1 MNEIEK
7 LLATLTP
14 LQAKVDAYAG
24 DTYFQESANQ
34 LVDSGA
40 DLATFAREHT
50 LLLLKPD
57 AVVGRAMEPTVHWLR
72 DNGFRI
78 AAVRRMSVN
87 RHQAR
92 ALWYYQWNIASTE
105 RRHLADLLV
114 TISDAVLLVLHAS
127 PTDEMADDL
136 PTAVTFC
143 DRKGPTA
150 PSQREPGH
158 LRHLLG
164 RYTYLLNLVHSPDD
178 PADVL
183 RELAI
188 YFDEAERKT
197 LFGEL
202 SDRADH
208 SAEALRIGADLAEE
222 IPARSFDKNDAVAT
236 LLRDLAGIPEAQAV
250 AEAAS
255 AGTDS
260 AYADLIH
267 SAWANDWPIDPWA
280 VIVLGSYVLPMRVGT
295 HSQTLGAVS
304 AADWREA
311 HHDS

>member
-7 LLATLTP
+7 LLASLTP

-24 DTYFQESANQ
+24 DTYFQECANQ

-40 DLATFAREHT
+40 DLATFAHEHT

-114 TISDAVLLVLHAS
+114 TISDAVLLVLHAD
-127 PTDEMADDL
+127 TDDL

-178 PADVL
+178 PADVV

-188 YFDEAERKT
+188 YFDEPERKT

-202 SDRADH
+202 SESADRSAD
-208 SAEALRIGADLAEE
+208 AMRIGAELADE

-250 AEAAS
+250 TEAAG
-255 AGTDS
+255 AGTDG

-267 SAWANDWPIDPWA
+267 TAWANDWPLDPWA
-280 VIVLGSYVLPMRVGT
+280 VIVLGSHVLPMRTGT
-295 HSQTLGAVS
+295 QPQTLGAVS